1 MSVRTN
7 DQILHDRINLPRLV
21 KRLERSV
28 SEEVWSDTSQRD
40 TWIKAQGTLQVC
52 SHFLVVV
59 SLKYADIVSANPTRA
74 LASKERRD
82 R

>member
-1 MSVRTN
+1 MSIRTN

-28 SEEVWSDTSQRD
+28 SEEDWSLTSQRD
-40 TWIKAQGTLQVC
+40 TWIKAQGTLQVR
-52 SHFLVVV
+52 SALVTRLQTSDVV
-59 SLKYADIVSANPTRA
+59 PANPPRA
-74 LASKERRD
+74 LASKERRA